1 MTETAKDL
9 IGKCARRV
17 VQDPYVY
24 GEMIIKDVSP
34 YGHVQIER
42 HVDRTLTE
50 SEWLDNK
57 YFNNWERCK
66 DEPWSRLSGKQLV
79 GKCVTRISDMKG
91 DRQYINEAI
100 HVYDVDTKGKIR
112 TNPNDYGSGWDPKW
126 NDGNWVL
133 APPSMKCTKF

>member
-79 GKCVTRISDMKG
+79 GKCVTRISDMEG
-91 DRQYINEAI
+91 NREFMNRAVYVRDIEPYNGAIN
-100 HVYDVDTKGKIR
+100 
-112 TNPNDYGSGWDPKW
+112 TNPNYLLWDPKW
-126 NDGNWVL
+126 SDGNWVI
-133 APPSMKCTKF
+133 APPSMKCRKY